1 MFLAQHESTVGRRI
15 DTGMYLCQY
24 HRMDKIRRITANLP
38 EELIRQATSVTGK
51 NLTDTLIEGLRMVKR
66 TAAFEKAEKLKG
78 KIKLDIDLGTS
89 RERSG
94 R

>member
-1 MFLAQHESTVGRRI
+1 M
-15 DTGMYLCQY
+15 D
-24 HRMDKIRRITANLP
+24 MDKIKRITANLP

-66 TAAFEKAEKLKG
+66 TAAFEKAQKLKG
-78 KIKLDIDLGTS
+78 KLKLEIDLETS
-89 RERSG
+89 RERSH